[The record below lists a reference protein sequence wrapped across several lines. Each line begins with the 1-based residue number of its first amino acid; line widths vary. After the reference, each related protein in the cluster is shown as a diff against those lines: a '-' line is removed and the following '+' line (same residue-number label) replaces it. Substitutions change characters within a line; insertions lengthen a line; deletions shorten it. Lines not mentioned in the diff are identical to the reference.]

1 LNDDFSKLPQG
12 LQDILNDENKRKKL
26 IIYINPPYAEVSSK
40 AEKGKVGVNQTKVHE
55 KYSNILGTAGR
66 ELFALFLIRIYKE
79 IKGCLIGNFST
90 LKIFNGS
97 AFQSFRYNFRAEF
110 QNGFIVPAYTFDNVK
125 GEFPIGFKIW
135 NTDINSNTDEIQIDI
150 YDKEADFI
158 GTKVF
163 FFSHEKS
170 QYINKFISV
179 YKGTNEKNVGFMDGI
194 NGNDFAHNNIVYI
207 INTKEQLPNPRG
219 IWINN
224 DNIIPVAIYFTVRK
238 VFTHTW
244 INHNDQFLN
253 PSEKWKSDIEFQ
265 NDCFTFLLFHEKN
278 NIQSKFSV
286 NHWIPF
292 TENEVNA
299 KEKFASNFMTD
310 FIKGKLKTE
319 NGKNLF
325 DNTRIET
332 KPLEFSEEAK
342 KVFNAGLELW
352 RYYNSFNAIIP
363 NASLYDIREF
373 FQGRNAQG
381 RMNSRSNDEKYTELM
396 GNLRQKLNLLSDKI
410 APKVYE
416 HEFLIR

>member
-1 LNDDFSKLPQG
+1 
-12 LQDILNDENKRKKL
+12 
-26 IIYINPPYAEVSSK
+26 
-40 AEKGKVGVNQTKVHE
+40 
-55 KYSNILGTAGR
+55 
-66 ELFALFLIRIYKE
+66 
-79 IKGCLIGNFST
+79 
-90 LKIFNGS
+90 
-97 AFQSFRYNFRAEF
+97 
-110 QNGFIVPAYTFDNVK
+110 
-125 GEFPIGFKIW
+125 
-135 NTDINSNTDEIQIDI
+135 
-150 YDKEADFI
+150 
-158 GTKVF
+158 
-163 FFSHEKS
+163 
-170 QYINKFISV
+170 
-179 YKGTNEKNVGFMDGI
+179 MDGI

-224 DNIIPVAIYFTVRK
+224 DNLIPVAIYFTVRK

-342 KVFNAGLELW
+342 KVFSAGLELW